1 MDMNTM
7 DSAYYP
13 AEAPKRTFT
22 KNDAKRAALTP
33 QIRVTYSRPVKKG
46 RTVLENF

>member
-1 MDMNTM
+1 MNTM